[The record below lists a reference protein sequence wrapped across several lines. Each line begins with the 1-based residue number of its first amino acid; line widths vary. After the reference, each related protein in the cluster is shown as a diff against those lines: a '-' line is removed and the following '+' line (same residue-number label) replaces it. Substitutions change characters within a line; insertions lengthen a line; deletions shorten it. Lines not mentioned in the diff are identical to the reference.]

1 MSFIRKKVSAYP
13 WPVEV
18 RKPSEEVAGEFET
31 HKFIV
36 KFKRLSKKA
45 LNEFTEKE
53 DLEALQK
60 IVAGWSDI
68 KDEEGKDIA
77 FSAKT
82 LKEMADDI
90 DFVNGVVSAFTKF
103 YANADEKN

>member
-68 KDEEGKDIA
+68 KDED
-77 FSAKT
+77 
-82 LKEMADDI
+82 
-90 DFVNGVVSAFTKF
+90 GVLR
-103 YANADEKN
+103 